1 MKRILSLDGGGIRGV
16 FSLEILLHIEALLR
30 EHFKVPKLVL
40 ADHFDFFAG
49 TSTGAII
56 AACLSWGMSVEE
68 ILKMYEEH
76 GKAMFQPASWRHPF
90 RRLFVSRYDPTK
102 LSGMLQDIFSEDVK
116 DETGKVTG
124 RVLSLL
130 GTEKL
135 KKLLLVVMRNHTNGS
150 AWPITNNPKA
160 KYNQRDRPDCN
171 LDIPLWQVVRAST
184 AAPVYFDPEEIMLG
198 GRRHVFVDGAMTPY
212 NNPALIAALTAILP
226 CYNLNWETG
235 PDKIRL
241 ISVGTIRFALAAAD
255 KNVRRMWVGYNL
267 PRIPLALIQGI
278 GLEQDFLCRCLGQC
292 LHGEQ
297 LDDEIGTLTPEDDEF
312 SALEQVLL
320 PGRNWFSYVR
330 YNQSFLRQDVEELL
344 KQHPQLAQIDA
355 VRAMPLLKKLGC
367 AYAKEHVKLAHLL

>member
-1 MKRILSLDGGGIRGV
+1 MKRILSLDGGGIRGI

-30 EHFKVPKLVL
+30 GHFGAPEFVL

-56 AACLSWGMSVEE
+56 AACLSWGMPVEK
-68 ILKMYEEH
+68 ILAMYEEH
-76 GKAMFQPASWRHPF
+76 GKAMFQPMSWRHPL
-90 RRLFVSRYDPTK
+90 RRLFVSRYDPK
-102 LSGMLQDIFSEDVK
+102 HLSEMLQEIFSEDVK
-116 DETGKVTG
+116 DETGKITG
-124 RVLSLL
+124 KVSSLL

-135 KKLLLVVMRNHTNGS
+135 KTLLLVVMRNHTNGS

-198 GRRHVFVDGAMTPY
+198 GQRHVFVDGAMTPY

-255 KNVRRMWVGYNL
+255 KNVRSMWVGYNL

-278 GLEQDFLCRCLGQC
+278 GLEQDYLCRCLGHC
-292 LHGEQ
+292 LYGEE
-297 LDDEIGTLTPEDDEF
+297 LDEEVGTLEGV
-312 SALEQVLL
+312 SL

-330 YNQSFLRQDVEELL
+330 YNKSYVRKAVEEML
-344 KQHPQLAQIDA
+344 QQNPQLAKIDA
-355 VRAMPLLKKLGC
+355 VHAMPLLKKLGR
-367 AYAKEHVKLAHLL
+367 AYAEEHVKLAHLL